1 MEENETEEL
10 KASVNA
16 VEFIHG
22 IGESFFVGGFFFPIG
37 KLI

>member
-1 MEENETEEL
+1 MEENETEELL

-22 IGESFFVGGFFFPIG
+22 IGKFFFFFFLSLIG
-37 KLI
+37 K